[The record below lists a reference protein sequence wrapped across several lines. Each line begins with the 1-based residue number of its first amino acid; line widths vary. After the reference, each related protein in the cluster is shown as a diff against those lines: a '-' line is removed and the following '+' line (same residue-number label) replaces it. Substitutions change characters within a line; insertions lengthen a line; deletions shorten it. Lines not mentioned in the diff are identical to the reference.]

1 MNFVY
6 EDLTQAFFGCATVF
20 NNEMLYFGGVG
31 ADAKQVRSSFILFI
45 LMLEPSVTFF
55 IKMAK
60 VDDCALK
67 RLDNLNFNFEG
78 GACNTFTETTASGTQ
93 DVVYLCFG
101 DTENTKC
108 RT

>member
-1 MNFVY
+1 MY

-20 NNEMLYFGGVG
+20 HNEMMYFGGVG
-31 ADAKQVRSSFILFI
+31 ADAKQVRSTFIFFNVI
-45 LMLEPSVTFF
+45 IEPDVTFF

-60 VDDCALK
+60 VDKKGCALK
-67 RLDNLNFNFEG
+67 RMSDLEFTFEG
-78 GACNTFTETTASGTQ
+78 GACNTFNQTTASGTQ
-93 DVVYLCFG
+93 EVVYLCFG